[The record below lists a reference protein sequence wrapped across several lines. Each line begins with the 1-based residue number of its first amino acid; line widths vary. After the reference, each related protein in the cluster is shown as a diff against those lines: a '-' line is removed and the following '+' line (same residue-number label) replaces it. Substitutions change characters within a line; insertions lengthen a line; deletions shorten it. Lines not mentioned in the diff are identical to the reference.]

1 MRRGDV
7 FTARLAPRSG
17 AEQRGTRPVVVVSH
31 DGFNAAQGWRSVI
44 VVPLSTSRAQMRRGP
59 TAVAIEAGE
68 GGLKKPSVA
77 LCHQVT
83 TLSRD
88 KLGRRTG
95 RLTERGIARI
105 DEGLRAALSLD

>member
-7 FTARLAPRSG
+7 FTARFDPRSG
-17 AEQRGTRPVVVVSH
+17 AEQKGTRPVVIVSH
-31 DGFNAAQGWRSVI
+31 DGFNESPGWRSVI
-44 VVPLSTSRAQMRRGP
+44 VVPLSTSLAQTSRGP
-59 TAVAIEAGE
+59 TAVPIDAGE
-68 GGLKKPSVA
+68 GGLRKRSVA

-95 RLTERGIARI
+95 RLTQQGIARI
-105 DEGLRAALSLD
+105 DEGLRAALSIE